1 MNDQITVPGLGPVKS
16 AARVL
21 DLMELLVGHRDGLTL
36 SEICDLQR
44 WPKSSTLA
52 LVRTLRDRE
61 FLADGRRERSYR
73 LGPRLVQLG
82 AAYLSSIDLVRDG
95 QEIVREVS
103 RRCDETVHLA
113 TLVGRNV
120 IYVAKEEGTGQVRMV
135 SAIGKTVPAHGT
147 GVGKLLLSAL
157 SPEEFD
163 RLIPPGLA
171 LEKLTETTLA
181 DRGALL
187 SELAAIRARGYGL
200 DDGESTVGLRCVA
213 APVYDS
219 DGNMVAAMSVSV
231 PSPRM
236 TDARLNELRELILD
250 GASELSQ
257 RLGWAGVAAKAPA
270 VGVPAW

>member
-1 MNDQITVPGLGPVKS
+1 MNDQLTASGLGPVKS

-36 SEICDLQR
+36 SEICDVQQ

-73 LGPRLVQLG
+73 LGPRVVQLS
-82 AAYLSSIDLVRDG
+82 AAYLSGIDLVRDG
-95 QEIVREVS
+95 QEVVHEVS

-147 GVGKLLLSAL
+147 GVGKMLLSAL
-157 SPEEFD
+157 SPEELD
-163 RLIPPGLA
+163 RLIPPGLM
-171 LEKLTETTLA
+171 LERITETTFA
-181 DRGALL
+181 ERDALL
-187 SELAAIRARGYGL
+187 AELAATRERGYAL

-213 APVYDS
+213 APVYDAA
-219 DGNMVAAMSVSV
+219 GRMVAAMSVSV

-236 TDARLNELRELILD
+236 TDERLAELRVLILA
-250 GASELSQ
+250 GAAELSH
-257 RLGWAGVAAKAPA
+257 RLGWAGVAAQTPA
-270 VGVPAW
+270 SGVRTW

>member
-1 MNDQITVPGLGPVKS
+1 MNDQLTVSGLSPVKS

-82 AAYLSSIDLVRDG
+82 FAYLSGIDLVRDG
-95 QEIVREVS
+95 QEVVRDVS

-163 RLIPPGLA
+163 RIIPPDLQ
-171 LEKLTETTLA
+171 LEQLTETTFA
-181 DRGALL
+181 DRQALL
-187 SELAAIRARGYGL
+187 AELATIRERGYAL

-213 APVYDS
+213 APVYDAT
-219 DGNMVAAMSVSV
+219 GHMVAAMSVSV

-236 TDARLNELRELILD
+236 TDERLNELRELILD
-250 GASELSQ
+250 GTAELSQ
-257 RLGWAGVAAKAPA
+257 RLGWAGVTAQAP
-270 VGVPAW
+270 VSGVRAW

>member
-1 MNDQITVPGLGPVKS
+1 MNDQLTAPGLGPVKS

-36 SEICDLQR
+36 SEICDVQR

-52 LVRTLRDRE
+52 LVRTLRDRD

-73 LGPRLVQLG
+73 LGPRVVQLS
-82 AAYLSSIDLVRDG
+82 AAYLSGIDLVRDG
-95 QEIVREVS
+95 QEVVHEVS

-147 GVGKLLLSAL
+147 GVGKMLLSAL

-163 RLIPPGLA
+163 RLIPSDLA
-171 LEKLTETTLA
+171 LERLSDTTIT
-181 DRGALL
+181 DRNALL
-187 SELAAIRARGYGL
+187 AELAATRERGYAL

-213 APVYDS
+213 APVYDAT
-219 DGNMVAAMSVSV
+219 GRMVAAMSVSV

-236 TDARLNELRELILD
+236 TDERLNELRGLILN
-250 GASELSQ
+250 GAAELSQ
-257 RLGWAGVAAKAPA
+257 RLGWAGVAAQAP
-270 VGVPAW
+270 VSGVRAW

>member
-1 MNDQITVPGLGPVKS
+1 MNDQLTVPGLGPVKS

-82 AAYLSSIDLVRDG
+82 SAYLSSIDLVRDG
-95 QEIVREVS
+95 QEIVRAVS

-147 GVGKLLLSAL
+147 GVGKLLLSSL
-157 SPEEFD
+157 SPDEFD
-163 RLIPPGLA
+163 RLIPPSLT
-171 LEKLTETTLA
+171 LEKITDTTIA
-181 DRGALL
+181 DRDALL
-187 SELAAIRARGYGL
+187 AELAATRLRGYAL
-200 DDGESTVGLRCVA
+200 DNGESTVGLRCVA

-219 DGNMVAAMSVSV
+219 TGDMVAAMSVSV

-250 GASELSQ
+250 GAAELSQ
-257 RLGWAGVAAKAPA
+257 RLGWAGVAVQAASA
-270 VGVPAW
+270 GVRTW

>member
-1 MNDQITVPGLGPVKS
+1 MNDQLATSGLGPVKS

-36 SEICDLQR
+36 SEICDIQQ

-82 AAYLSSIDLVRDG
+82 FAYLSGIDLVRDG
-95 QEIVREVS
+95 QEVVREVS
-103 RRCDETVHLA
+103 HRCDETVHLA

-147 GVGKLLLSAL
+147 GVGKMLLSAL
-157 SPEEFD
+157 SNEELD
-163 RLIPPGLA
+163 RIIPA
-171 LEKLTETTLA
+171 DLELEQLTETTFA
-181 DRGALL
+181 DRESLVV
-187 SELAAIRARGYGL
+187 ELAATRERGYAL

-213 APVYDS
+213 APVYDAT
-219 DGNMVAAMSVSV
+219 GHMVAAMSVSV

-236 TDARLNELRELILD
+236 TDERLDELRELILD
-250 GASELSQ
+250 GAAELSQ
-257 RLGWAGVAAKAPA
+257 RLGWAGVTAQAP
-270 VGVPAW
+270 VSGSRPW

>member
-1 MNDQITVPGLGPVKS
+1 MNDQLTVSGLGPVKS

-36 SEICDLQR
+36 SEICDVQR

-82 AAYLSSIDLVRDG
+82 FAYLSGIDLVRDG
-95 QEIVREVS
+95 QEVVREVS

-147 GVGKLLLSAL
+147 GVGKMLLSAL
-157 SPEEFD
+157 SSEEFD
-163 RLIPPGLA
+163 RLIPSDLR
-171 LEKLTETTLA
+171 LEQLTETTFA
-181 DRGALL
+181 DREALL
-187 SELAAIRARGYGL
+187 AELAATRERGYAL

-213 APVYDS
+213 APVYDAT
-219 DGNMVAAMSVSV
+219 GHMVAAMSVSV

-236 TDARLNELRELILD
+236 TDERLNELRELILD
-250 GASELSQ
+250 GAAELSQ
-257 RLGWAGVAAKAPA
+257 RLGWAGVTAQAP
-270 VGVPAW
+270 VSGVSVW